1 MEGTGMKIAMVSEH
15 ASPLAVIGGVDAGGQ
30 NVHVDALSRAM
41 ARQGHEVTV
50 YTRRD
55 DPDLPDRVER
65 EGVVVEHVPAGPAQP
80 LPKDELLCWMPDFGH
95 YLAQRF
101 EQDRP
106 DVVHAHFW
114 MSGLAALVARR
125 ATGVP
130 VVQTFHALGV
140 VKRRHQGAAD
150 TSPPERL
157 RLEQAIA
164 RDVDH
169 VVATCTDEVFEL
181 RRLGTDRRRIS
192 VVPCGVDIEHFT
204 EEGEVW
210 PPRGERKRLLSVG
223 RLVERKGVD
232 TVIRALRFLGDA
244 ELVVAGGPSSD
255 KLSEDPEA
263 KRLVE
268 LAERLGVRDRVIMTG
283 RVDREQMPALMRS
296 ADIVVCMP
304 WYEPFG
310 IVPLE
315 AMACRRPVVAA
326 AVGGLVDTVA
336 DDITGMLVPP
346 RRPDRLATA
355 LRRLLD
361 DPFTLEAYG
370 QAGIDRARSRYSW
383 DRVAIETV
391 HAYQGLLAQPVTTQS
406 SAISD
411 DLSEEL
417 VDELEGS
424 LDAEVVDL
432 RDSAAPK
439 QIKAGRDEAQKAAK
453 APARTVARSG
463 GAR

>member
-1 MEGTGMKIAMVSEH
+1 
-15 ASPLAVIGGVDAGGQ
+15 
-30 NVHVDALSRAM
+30 
-41 ARQGHEVTV
+41 
-50 YTRRD
+50 
-55 DPDLPDRVER
+55 
-65 EGVVVEHVPAGPAQP
+65 
-80 LPKDELLCWMPDFGH
+80 
-95 YLAQRF
+95 
-101 EQDRP
+101 
-106 DVVHAHFW
+106 
-114 MSGLAALVARR
+114 
-125 ATGVP
+125 
-130 VVQTFHALGV
+130 
-140 VKRRHQGAAD
+140 
-150 TSPPERL
+150 
-157 RLEQAIA
+157 
-164 RDVDH
+164 
-169 VVATCTDEVFEL
+169 
-181 RRLGTDRRRIS
+181 
-192 VVPCGVDIEHFT
+192 
-204 EEGEVW
+204 
-210 PPRGERKRLLSVG
+210 GERKRLLSVG

-383 DRVAIETV
+383 DRVAAETV
-391 HAYQGLLAQPVTTQS
+391 HTYQGLLAQPT
-406 SAISD
+406 SAESVSD

-417 VDELEGS
+417 ADELGTD
-424 LDAEVVDL
+424 LGADAEVVDL

-439 QIKAGRDEAQKAAK
+439 QGTA
-453 APARTVARSG
+453 ARTAASTDRTIARSG